1 MPVLEFTGFREVE
14 PQLVGSDA
22 SSMLLMNIS
31 CWGGSRCNPPQSF
44 DLLPCRNAANFMPA
58 MNCKIQLGSSVYT
71 VLHVTSSQLNFNL
84 SKGQERLPGAPR
96 MQEKTL
102 GGGVLP
108 WTPLGGAYSAPP
120 DPVAAG
126 IRQLLGSRGDYLPRP
141 EEPQPP
147 VVGPSGSAR
156 TPALFNKHSSTENAC
171 V

>member
-1 MPVLEFTGFREVE
+1 
-14 PQLVGSDA
+14 
-22 SSMLLMNIS
+22 
-31 CWGGSRCNPPQSF
+31 
-44 DLLPCRNAANFMPA
+44 
-58 MNCKIQLGSSVYT
+58 
-71 VLHVTSSQLNFNL
+71 
-84 SKGQERLPGAPR
+84 